1 MDVSGYDYPADLY
14 YSQDHVWVRT
24 EGEHVRIGFTD
35 FAQDIAGGLHY
46 VRVFPAGKRIE
57 TGRALGTVETG
68 KWVGPVVAPV
78 SGTVVEPNERLAR
91 EPGLVNSDPFG
102 DGWFAIVALD
112 DLNDGLRGLIQGDE
126 PSFAGWM
133 KERMDATRGEAR
145 T

>member
-1 MDVSGYDYPADLY
+1 MDVDGYDYPMDLH
-14 YSQDHVWVRT
+14 YSKDHVWVRT
-24 EGEHVRIGFTD
+24 EGECVRIEFTD

-57 TGRALGTVETG
+57 TGRAQGTVGTG

-78 SGTVVEPNERLAR
+78 SGTVVEPNERLAC

-102 DGWFAIVALD
+102 DGWFAIVAPDNLD
-112 DLNDGLRGLIQGDE
+112 DGLRGLVRGDE
-126 PSFAGWM
+126 PSFEGWM
-133 KERMDATRGEAR
+133 KERMNATRGEAH